1 MRLDPMLDLMI
12 DRPQLEI
19 VFQVFERS
27 LDFGQLNVEL
37 PEIGGI
43 AISEIGAQQIAPF
56 TSAHLAQLL
65 AVERE
70 AERSPAGGDI
80 DVDQPPHAA
89 RALERAAPSFIRNS
103 LWVSFMFA
111 ICFNR
116 DQ

>member
-70 AERSPAGGDI
+70 AERSPAGAI
-80 DVDQPPHAA
+80 SMSISRHAA

-103 LWVSFMFA
+103 L
-111 ICFNR
+111 R
-116 DQ
+116 